1 MKKYIKSTTRMMS
14 LPEIKEWHQGES
26 EELKKLIGFGFENHL
41 FISENGVVTLYY
53 DCDEGEKFHEVLENV
68 LTEDFFDEIC
78 DKFAEAM
85 EESSII
91 KAWPM
96 LTIFDEIDNY
106 PELATPNML
115 RRLMRLRISTHNFFY
130 DLESTKG
137 GPKDFILF
145 KGKVFVENENETN
158 IS

>member
-1 MKKYIKSTTRMMS
+1 MKEYVKSTTRIMS
-14 LPEIKEWHQGES
+14 LPEVEEWYQGES
-26 EELKKLIGFGFENHL
+26 EELKKLIGFGFDNHL

-53 DCDEGEKFHEVLENV
+53 DNDEGGKFHEVLKNI
-68 LTEDFFDEIC
+68 LTEEFFDEVC
-78 DKFAEAM
+78 DKFVEAM
-85 EESSII
+85 EESSLI

-115 RRLMRLRISTHNFFY
+115 KRLMRLRTSTHDFFY
-130 DLESTKG
+130 NLESKKG
-137 GPKDFILF
+137 GRKDFILF
-145 KGKVFVENENETN
+145 KGKIFVENETN